1 MGPRTT
7 GKRGGARLLLD
18 AFDACIS
25 FHEPPHGAPS
35 DVEAFARQL
44 PPDLANAIDAEV
56 LLEHAPDVDRQLA
69 ISLRPPRQATRIG
82 FPAGVFVP
90 GCTDFSGLDTAV
102 STLCR
107 VIGDAYSSYA
117 KVTPVISSCLQENLG
132 GPIGGDPEGD
142 GRCPT
147 FQN

>member
-56 LLEHAPDVDRQLA
+56 LLEHPPDVDRQLA
-69 ISLRPPRQATRIG
+69 IPLRAPLLGDVDLVSAAAALG
-82 FPAGVFVP
+82 ALGVL
-90 GCTDFSGLDTAV
+90 S
-102 STLCR
+102 STE
-107 VIGDAYSSYA
+107 S
-117 KVTPVISSCLQENLG
+117 
-132 GPIGGDPEGD
+132 
-142 GRCPT
+142 
-147 FQN
+147 F